1 MSSTFQQHFTP
12 DDLNMIRRVLDNA
25 GLHDR
30 PGHATHQAR
39 PSASRFLIKCFQ
51 RGVSTELALRDELY
65 HHLYQDMSEP
75 VRACENADVK
85 GWENEGGAV
94 EAEPQTT
101 HLRNLR
107 LVAGQTPDIRRI
119 KLGFPDFILSYV
131 SAGSEGD
138 VPRMLPMAA

>member
-30 PGHATHQAR
+30 PGEATHHAR
-39 PSASRFLIKCFQ
+39 LSASLFLITCFQ
-51 RGVSTELALRDELY
+51 QGISTELALREELH
-65 HHLYQDMSEP
+65 HHLYQDTSEP
-75 VRACENADVK
+75 VRAGEPADVQ

-94 EAEPQTT
+94 AAEPQTMP
-101 HLRNLR
+101 LLNLR
-107 LVAGQTPDIRRI
+107 LVAGQTPDVRRI
-119 KLGFPDFILSYV
+119 MLGFPDFMLSYV
-131 SAGSEGD
+131 SAGPEGD